1 MQTLK
6 DEYRAL
12 VVGATGGIGAAL
24 TAALE
29 NDPRCGAVAT
39 LDRRQPG
46 FDITDEAAIEAQAAA
61 LAAAHGAFDLIIVAT
76 GALTIDGVGPEK
88 ALRRLDP
95 AIMARA
101 FAVNTIG
108 PALIIKHFSP
118 LLAGERSLLACLSAR
133 VGSIASAAGCPTAP
147 PRRR

>member
-46 FDITDEAAIEAQAAA
+46 FDITDEAAIEAAKKIEFKPARRDGRPVDHTATLRVVFQ
-61 LAAAHGAFDLIIVAT
+61 LA
-76 GALTIDGVGPEK
+76 
-88 ALRRLDP
+88 
-95 AIMARA
+95 
-101 FAVNTIG
+101 
-108 PALIIKHFSP
+108 
-118 LLAGERSLLACLSAR
+118 
-133 VGSIASAAGCPTAP
+133 
-147 PRRR
+147 